1 MTAIT
6 QPSAPSD
13 AQVTGIKRGQT
24 RFPNYDAS
32 VLGASGYWYPAMLSR
47 QLRSK
52 PESIKLFG
60 EDIVFFR
67 EKDRVFAWQDR
78 CPHRGIKLSI
88 GKKEFP
94 GTFSC
99 RYHGWTFDL
108 ATGVLVAAL
117 TDGPKSPLCG
127 RTRVRTFPAAERA
140 GFVWIYRGDGT
151 ESSDAIPSVERDIPA
166 EMLRADASIDGRV
179 TDRSG
184 DWRHAAENGFDEG
197 HGKFLHRD
205 SIFVFFRHPPA
216 WVHSTVIAEDGGWI
230 TRSATD
236 FAFQS
241 DYPGLGVW
249 PRMRS
254 WKSTRFLSRA
264 SIRMPCCLRINLGN
278 WVHFEWYVPTT
289 QRHHRYVQVVVQH
302 GNPLMRAWFRIRY
315 WAYLRW
321 FFHYEFNNQDARVVE
336 MMSTPPEHLYR
347 PDASIIEWR
356 KLFEKAT
363 AAFSG
368 RCAGS
373 TTQSVDQHSDSPAPS
388 DDPAPAGTN

>member
-1 MTAIT
+1 MTVIT

-13 AQVTGIKRGQT
+13 TQVTGIKRGQT
-24 RFPNYDAS
+24 RFPHYDAS

-47 QLRSK
+47 QLGSK
-52 PESIKLFG
+52 PEPVKLFG

-67 EKDRVFAWQDR
+67 EKGKVFAWLDR

-117 TDGPKSPLCG
+117 TDGPNSPLCG
-127 RTRVRTFPAAERA
+127 RTRVRIFPAAERA
-140 GFVWIYRGDGT
+140 GIIWIYRGNGT
-151 ESSDAIPSVERDIPA
+151 ESPDEVPSVERDIPA
-166 EMLRADASIDGRV
+166 ELLRADASIDGRV

-184 DWRHAAENGFDEG
+184 DWRHAAENGYDEG
-197 HGKFLHRD
+197 HGKYLHRD

-216 WVHSTVIAEDGGWI
+216 WAHSTVIEEDGGWI

-249 PRMRS
+249 PKMRS
-254 WKSTRFLSRA
+254 WRSTRFLSRA

-289 QRHHRYVQVVVQH
+289 PGHHRYVQVVVQH

-321 FFHYEFNNQDARVVE
+321 LFHYEFNNQDARVVE
-336 MMSTPPEHLYR
+336 MMSTPPEQLYR
-347 PDASIIEWR
+347 PDVSIIEWR

-363 AAFSG
+363 TGFKS
-368 RCAGS
+368 RFVS
-373 TTQSVDQHSDSPAPS
+373 SAPS
-388 DDPAPAGTN
+388 DTASPTGTN